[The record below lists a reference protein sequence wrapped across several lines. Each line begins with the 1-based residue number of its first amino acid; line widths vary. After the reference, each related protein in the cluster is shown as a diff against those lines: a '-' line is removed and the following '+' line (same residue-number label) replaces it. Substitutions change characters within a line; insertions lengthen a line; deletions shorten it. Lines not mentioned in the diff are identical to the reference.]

1 MNFNKLGWVRGKG
14 KPLTHPLL
22 LNCRIALSPQA
33 AGRGRNNEHR
43 ICLPRT

>member
-14 KPLTHPLL
+14 KPLTHSLL

-33 AGRGRNNEHR
+33 GRGRNNDR
-43 ICLPRT
+43 LMFVTQ